1 MTLCTALKSPLFGFA
16 RNVTSF
22 CLPNRDNASAVVKRF
37 FLQIYTRSRAQESHF
52 LVGPPDKE
60 SSWPLVAKRP
70 FPLVRASG
78 VPQRRTGKSWVLGK
92 PPISCRGRKL
102 TGRNRITS
110 CLPTIRPESLVSL
123 ATPPVAGAQVV
134 ELHIRD
140 TDLPG
145 QSRTVQKSPDSR
157 SNETQPGYQR

>member
-37 FLQIYTRSRAQESHF
+37 FLQIYTRSRTQKSHF

-60 SSWPLVAKRP
+60 FSWPLVAKRP

-92 PPISCRGRKL
+92 PPIL
-102 TGRNRITS
+102 
-110 CLPTIRPESLVSL
+110 
-123 ATPPVAGAQVV
+123 
-134 ELHIRD
+134 
-140 TDLPG
+140 
-145 QSRTVQKSPDSR
+145 SR
-157 SNETQPGYQR
+157 SKAIMDS